1 MRVRGVL
8 QLLGLVYRDD
18 GTSGIGRR
26 FLSEP
31 GSADGGPAGA
41 ASRESAVR
49 PVGAADLSVL
59 VGWCAVLEGALQA
72 QRVPEALAERLR
84 ARLVD
89 AGLLPAGASERAFR
103 QAVNDLN
110 HRLRYAD
117 GEYPE
122 PPPSLPVGPLV
133 Q

>member
-1 MRVRGVL
+1 VRVRGVL
-8 QLLGLVYRDD
+8 QFLGLVYRDD

-31 GSADGGPAGA
+31 GSADGGPAGGA
-41 ASRESAVR
+41 GSETGVR

-59 VGWCAVLEGALQA
+59 VGWCGVLEGALQA

-89 AGLLPAGASERAFR
+89 AGLLPAGASEQAFR
-103 QAVNDLN
+103 QAVSDLN
-110 HRLRYAD
+110 HRLRYTA

-122 PPPSLPVGPLV
+122 PPPSRPVP
-133 Q
+133 